1 LSFFFL
7 KRLLSFGCTST
18 WHTAHT
24 NTYIKT
30 ELQKSV
36 IHTLLILFRHVQG
49 TWESCLSHA
58 MTAVGKKIKKLRK
71 SHMDPIW
78 CGYYAQ
84 LSDKAFLRHYTP
96 FNLSTCSK
104 LVLFP
109 PSSFSTYNPDREK
122 IAMKIHTPSNT
133 AFPEAAYL
141 MHETCRRRLNKTV
154 TSLRRHVC
162 MYIV

>member
-1 LSFFFL
+1 MSFFFL

-71 SHMDPIW
+71 SHMDPI
-78 CGYYAQ
+78 CAVIM
-84 LSDKAFLRHYTP
+84 LSLAIKHFCDTTHRLIFQHVLSSYSFPLHHSPPITP
-96 FNLSTCSK
+96 TARKSRWKSTHRATR
-104 LVLFP
+104 LF
-109 PSSFSTYNPDREK
+109 
-122 IAMKIHTPSNT
+122 
-133 AFPEAAYL
+133 
-141 MHETCRRRLNKTV
+141 RRL
-154 TSLRRHVC
+154 H
-162 MYIV
+162 I